1 MIPAWWIVPA
11 IIVGAV
17 FGILLIGI
25 LSANR
30 EDK

>member
-1 MIPAWWIVPA
+1 MISAWWVVSA

-17 FGILLIGI
+17 FGIMMVAI

-30 EDK
+30 DE

>member
-17 FGILLIGI
+17 FGIMMVAI

-30 EDK
+30 DD